1 LPDGEP
7 RDEPSSAPEEPFRLR
22 RAGDIAR
29 VLREGTAL
37 RSRRMVVYVAPSAG
51 KSRAA
56 WIAGRKVGSAV
67 ARNRARRVL
76 REAWRL
82 LSEDMPEGH
91 DVVVVARRE
100 IRGAKTQD
108 LADEIGDALARAGVV
123 RR

>member
-1 LPDGEP
+1 
-7 RDEPSSAPEEPFRLR
+7 
-22 RAGDIAR
+22 
-29 VLREGTAL
+29 
-37 RSRRMVVYVAPSAG
+37 MVVYVAPSAG